1 MRASA
6 ALRFSVDFSGL
17 PTVCQY
23 IALMP
28 QWDFLDF
35 LARQGAR
42 YPGFRLLMETAATG
56 LIEEGGKVVG
66 LRADGVD
73 GPFEIRADL
82 VVGADGRHSAIRAA
96 AGMAVEDLGA
106 PMDVLWLRLPRLPAD
121 SGELA
126 LGAGVNRILVMINRG
141 DYWQCAYLIPKG
153 GYDQLK
159 AEGFPAFRRSLAE
172 IVPFE
177 RTRVDA
183 LSGWDDVKLL
193 SVRVD
198 RLTKWWRPG
207 LLFIGDAAHAM
218 SPIGGVGINLA
229 VQDAVAA
236 ANILAGPLAR
246 RRGRGCRPRAG
257 TTSPDVPDAGDAA
270 PPAHHPGQ
278 CDRPPPF
285 RRRSVSAAVVRR
297 LIQKIP
303 LLQRLAG
310 RAIGLGF
317 RREHIETPDI
327 GARRAGIVAGSGL
340 GPLLLRVAEGLFRRG
355 MVADAL
361 LQFGDLGEAP
371 LGLARPDERAVDAD
385 LENATGTGDKGDACQ
400 LLLEGGEEFLRH
412 PRRPEQPSTLP
423 AILDFDGGKRV
434 GHAAGALRP
443 WANLSRARPRGFR
456 RPCVLDLGTAQRGCV
471 KGFRVSTPNPWKSRT
486 LRVTTTKR

>member
-1 MRASA
+1 M
-6 ALRFSVDFSGL
+6 
-17 PTVCQY
+17 
-23 IALMP
+23 
-28 QWDFLDF
+28 
-35 LARQGAR
+35 
-42 YPGFRLLMETAATG
+42 
-56 LIEEGGKVVG
+56 
-66 LRADGVD
+66 
-73 GPFEIRADL
+73 
-82 VVGADGRHSAIRAA
+82 VGADGRHSAIRAA

-126 LGAGVNRILVMINRG
+126 LGTGVNRILVMINRG

-153 GYDQLK
+153 GYDQLE

-177 RTRVDA
+177 RSRVDA

-236 ANILAGPLAR
+236 ANILAGPLAAGWVADADLERVQNR
-246 RRGRGCRPRAG
+246 RMFPTRATQRLQLTIQDNVIG
-257 TTSPDVPDAGDAA
+257 PLLSGDA
-270 PPAHHPGQ
+270 PF
-278 CDRPPPF
+278 RPPF
-285 RRRSVSAAVVRR
+285 FVR

-327 GARRAGIVAGSGL
+327 EAAPARG
-340 GPLLLRVAEGLFRRG
+340 
-355 MVADAL
+355 
-361 LQFGDLGEAP
+361 
-371 LGLARPDERAVDAD
+371 
-385 LENATGTGDKGDACQ
+385 
-400 LLLEGGEEFLRH
+400 
-412 PRRPEQPSTLP
+412 
-423 AILDFDGGKRV
+423 
-434 GHAAGALRP
+434 
-443 WANLSRARPRGFR
+443 
-456 RPCVLDLGTAQRGCV
+456 
-471 KGFRVSTPNPWKSRT
+471 
-486 LRVTTTKR
+486 